1 MKVII
6 ALEVSEALEFASDTE
21 INREIFTLVKDA
33 HYYSLIKSY
42 TVDIQR

>member
-1 MKVII
+1 MKIVV

-21 INREIFTLVKDA
+21 INREIVNLVKDA